1 VIHNVIRTIEIYDFT
16 DLFDNVVVLCK
27 IIIMSQFLHILRINL
42 SKHPCWLLFEH
53 ACVLSS
59 LVFTIV
65 IAMVVY
71 VRVGW
76 RFKNK
81 GEVLL
86 AYGRVCFGAF
96 KHQHRLPKIAQCTF
110 NSIYLKE
117 NNVKIF
123 TV

>member
-1 VIHNVIRTIEIYDFT
+1 MILLCFKKRIHVGFCLNM
-16 DLFDNVVVLCK
+16 L
-27 IIIMSQFLHILRINL
+27 
-42 SKHPCWLLFEH
+42 
-53 ACVLSS
+53 VLSS
-59 LVFTIV
+59 LVSTIV

-71 VRVGW
+71 VCVGR

-96 KHQHRLPKIAQCTF
+96 KHQHRLSKVAQCTF